1 MMLVSRSGSVLLL
14 SGGLESG
21 LATRVAGTLLAVD
34 VERERERTTQYF
46 TIRGTAV
53 HVLPYFTSWH
63 AFKVQIHVYQ
73 VISK

>member
-34 VERERERTTQYF
+34 VERERERENNTIFHNPWNSSTCF
-46 TIRGTAV
+46 TILHFMAR
-53 HVLPYFTSWH
+53 F
-63 AFKVQIHVYQ
+63 
-73 VISK
+73 